1 MNPKITLD
9 SQPYDGLNYYV
20 PREIVDAPLYKKLS
34 KKAVFAYTYIRGIF
48 VEHLL
53 KISNGDT
60 KNFLDEYLLN
70 LKTGGEHFIIR
81 EDEELSISLHFS
93 IPEVIEVKNEL
104 KKYGLIKEVLRGS
117 GLPNLIYVYDIDNRP
132 EVLQMTFEEAKSKG
146 LV

>member
-1 MNPKITLD
+1 M
-9 SQPYDGLNYYV
+9 
-20 PREIVDAPLYKKLS
+20 
-34 KKAVFAYTYIRGIF
+34 
-48 VEHLL
+48 EHLL